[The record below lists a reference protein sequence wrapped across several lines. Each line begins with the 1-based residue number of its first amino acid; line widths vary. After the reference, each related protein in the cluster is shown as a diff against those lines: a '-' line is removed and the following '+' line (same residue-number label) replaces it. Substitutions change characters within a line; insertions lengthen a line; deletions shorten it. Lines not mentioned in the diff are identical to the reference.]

1 VPPTTQLDPGFVFRP
16 IPPLDNPIHLP
27 FPALPSPLGPLELLA
42 GTWNGQGFNTI
53 WRPHFPS
60 SPQDRFLE
68 LNLTTETLSFNPISG
83 AIPNRGLLQE
93 DMNMFGLTYMQQI
106 SDSSSGDG
114 LHIEPGIWAAVPQ
127 TADPAEQPTVV
138 RMASIPHGTTIL
150 AQGVASVLDG
160 GPTLPDNNLIPFG
173 IGGTPPPNGDFLP
186 AAQTFTEMDLSVAS
200 TFRSLPLSGVTQDMV
215 KNPNSILQAAIS
227 GQSIRSTTTLQVS
240 TSSTPVPGGVR
251 QIPPSCKARPPL
263 AATPMP
269 RRSMPRFGSRPSR
282 TQPVVPTPCSCSTP
296 RRSCSTS
303 TGCVGPTSPWPPSG
317 EASRCTAQFPCRPS
331 TPTPVLV
338 PTEAPPPPEAT
349 SCPPDLTEVGR
360 VASTTSGEVDP
371 HTCRWDV
378 LLIYKEQHV
387 PPRRRHSG
395 RLWRLHTQ
403 AGSPTSH
410 DGKVDETL

>member
-1 VPPTTQLDPGFVFRP
+1 MPPTTQLDPGFVFRP

-42 GTWNGQGFNTI
+42 GTWNGTGFNTI

-127 TADPAEQPTVV
+127 TADPAEPPTVV

-150 AQGVASVLDG
+150 AQGVASVANG
-160 GPTLPDNNLIPFG
+160 GPALPDNNMIPFG

-200 TFRSLPLSGVTQDMV
+200 TFRSLPPSGVTQDMV
-215 KNPNSILQAAIS
+215 KNPNSILKAAIS
-227 GQSIRSTTTLQVS
+227 GQSIRSTTTLQVG
-240 TSSTPVPGGVR
+240 TASTPVPGGGTANTAFL
-251 QIPPSCKARPPL
+251 QGTTPNGGNAN
-263 AATPMP
+263 AAQVDATFWIETIVDPAGGPDALQLQYSQTVMLDFNGLRWP
-269 RRSMPRFGSRPSR
+269 HITVATLRRSLPAPSHIALHAINPDADAGPRPS
-282 TQPVVPTPCSCSTP
+282 P
-296 RRSCSTS
+296 
-303 TGCVGPTSPWPPSG
+303 GAA
-317 EASRCTAQFPCRPS
+317 AS
-331 TPTPVLV
+331 
-338 PTEAPPPPEAT
+338 
-349 SCPPDLTEVGR
+349 
-360 VASTTSGEVDP
+360 
-371 HTCRWDV
+371 
-378 LLIYKEQHV
+378 
-387 PPRRRHSG
+387 
-395 RLWRLHTQ
+395 
-403 AGSPTSH
+403 
-410 DGKVDETL
+410 